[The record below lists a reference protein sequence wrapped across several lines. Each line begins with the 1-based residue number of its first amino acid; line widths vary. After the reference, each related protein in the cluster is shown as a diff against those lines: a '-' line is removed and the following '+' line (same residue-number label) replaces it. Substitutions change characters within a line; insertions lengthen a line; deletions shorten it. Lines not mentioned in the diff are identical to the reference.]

1 VNAFRAL
8 SGDTRLLQALHRGDH
23 GGRVH
28 GTFARAINVETRE
41 GALWTLACRA
51 LGDGPGALVVDAAE
65 FQPFGVACGDGVS
78 LHGSTLM
85 VGERLSIALD
95 GVRPWE
101 CVLPRWPDDD
111 SRVAANLARAKRELE
126 TRLAASA
133 REQMPLAAHASAR
146 LAGHVDALVAA
157 LREHDVDALA
167 ERAANMIGLG
177 PGLTPSGDDVLVG
190 LLAALHVPGAPG
202 EALRGI
208 GLRIAKDAAGG
219 TNAVSAA
226 VLREAAQGRVREPI
240 VVLLRALLH
249 GGPDAVSRA
258 LGTVFAIGATSG
270 ADIATGVAC
279 ALEAQLGTARWG
291 GPRPRRASLAHGPV
305 SAVGSPP

>member
-1 VNAFRAL
+1 VYAFRGL
-8 SGDTRLLQALHRGDH
+8 SGDARLLQAWRRGAP

-28 GTFARAINVETRE
+28 SVFARAINVETRP

-65 FQPFGVACGDGVS
+65 FQPFGVARGDGVRV
-78 LHGSTLM
+78 HGIALM

-111 SRVAANLARAKRELE
+111 SHVAVNLARAKRELE
-126 TRLAASA
+126 AHLAADKD
-133 REQMPLAAHASAR
+133 EQTPLAAHASAR
-146 LAGHVDALVAA
+146 LAGRVDALAAA
-157 LREHDVDALA
+157 LRENDVDAFA
-167 ERAANMIGLG
+167 ERAANIIGLG

-190 LLAALHVPGAPG
+190 LLAALHVPGRPC
-202 EALRGI
+202 EAMRGI
-208 GLRIAKDAAGG
+208 GRRIARDAAGG

-226 VLREAAQGRVREPI
+226 ALREAARGRVREPI

-249 GGPDAVSRA
+249 EGPDAVSRA
-258 LGTVFAIGATSG
+258 LAAVLEIGAASG

-279 ALEAQLGTARWG
+279 ALETQLGTARSR

-305 SAVGSPP
+305 SAVGSSP